1 MKYKNWHKASAT
13 KLLLTRTQTDKTQK
27 ACYFKVVAAWWA
39 LQDSNLRPRDYESP
53 ALTNSAKSPNKLI
66 IYF

>member
-53 ALTNSAKSPNKLI
+53 ALTN
-66 IYF
+66 